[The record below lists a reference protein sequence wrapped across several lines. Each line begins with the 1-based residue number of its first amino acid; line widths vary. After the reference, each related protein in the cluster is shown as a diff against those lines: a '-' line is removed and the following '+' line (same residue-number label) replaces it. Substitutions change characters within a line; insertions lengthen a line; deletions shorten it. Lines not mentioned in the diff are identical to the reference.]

1 MLNYKKQIILPMI
14 VSSIFLIAGLSL
26 LFYANYH
33 LSKMNALHNKLDDLR
48 FKMQLLDNAIVKT
61 ESGQRGFLLTNNLT
75 FVSTFTQGQADIGQ
89 LTAEIGNMLTSFDNA
104 KSSYLRL
111 EKYIKV
117 NLNNMTVGIQIEKN
131 YGGYSPHLN
140 SIQMGT
146 EVSILI
152 ENELKQVN
160 AILQRDEAEIQAKI
174 KQALNWVLTMGAV
187 LLVLIVGTLFY
198 GYRRAVTLY
207 ELAANSKS
215 EADKFTHVAY
225 HDALTLLPNRRFF
238 NEHIQVTLESS
249 KKHGQVFALFYLDLD
264 GFKYLNDH
272 YGHEAGDEALRHIAM
287 QLKLILR
294 DTDFLARLGGDE
306 FAIIVQVDA
315 AHEALERLAQRIID
329 QVGQPFL
336 VGDKLCLLGVSIGI
350 ASYPKNESDVEKLTS
365 AADDAMYQAKR
376 AGKNR
381 AIFA

>member
-1 MLNYKKQIILPMI
+1 LPMVI
-14 VSSIFLIAGLSL
+14 SSIFLIVGLSL

-33 LSKMNALHNKLDDLR
+33 LSRMNALHNKLDDLR

-75 FVSTFTQGQADIGQ
+75 FVNTFTQGQADIGQ
-89 LTAEIGNMLTSFDNA
+89 LTAEISRMLTSFDNA
-104 KSSYLRL
+104 KPQYLRL
-111 EKYIKV
+111 EKYIKI
-117 NLNNMTVGIQIEKN
+117 NLNNMTVGIQVEKN

-146 EVSILI
+146 DISVLI
-152 ENELKQVN
+152 EHELKQVN
-160 AILQRDEAEIQAKI
+160 AILQRDEADIQARI
-174 KQALNWVLTMGAV
+174 KQALNWVLIMGAI
-187 LLVLIVGTLFY
+187 LLVLIVGTLFF
-198 GYRRAVTLY
+198 GYRRAVSLY

-238 NEHIQVTLESS
+238 NERIQMTLEHS

-315 AHEALERLAQRIID
+315 AQEALERLAQRIID

>member
-14 VSSIFLIAGLSL
+14 VSSIFLIVGLSL

-33 LSKMNALHNKLDDLR
+33 LNKMNALHSKLDNLR
-48 FKMQLLDNAIVKT
+48 FKMLMLDNAIAKT
-61 ESGQRGFLLTNNLT
+61 ESGQRGFLLTNNLI
-75 FVSTFTQGQADIGQ
+75 FVNNFTQGQADIGQ
-89 LTAEIGNMLTSFDNA
+89 LTAEIKGMLDYFENV
-104 KSSYLRL
+104 KPQ
-111 EKYIKV
+111 YIKLEQYIKI
-117 NLNNMTVGIQIEKN
+117 NLNNMNVGIQVENN

-140 SIQMGT
+140 SIKIGT
-146 EVSILI
+146 DVSLVI
-152 ENELKQVN
+152 ERELKRVN
-160 AILQRDEAEIQAKI
+160 MALEQDEADIQARI
-174 KQALNWVLTMGAV
+174 THALYWVLIMGAV

-198 GYRRAVTLY
+198 GYRRAVSLY
-207 ELAANSKS
+207 ELAESSKS

-238 NEHIQVTLESS
+238 NEYIQMALENA
-249 KKHGQVFALFYLDLD
+249 KKHGQEFALFYLDLD

-272 YGHEAGDEALRHIAM
+272 YGHEAGDEALRHIAT
-287 QLKLILR
+287 QLKYILR

-315 AHEALERLAQRIID
+315 TYEALDKLARRIID

-336 VGDKLCLLGVSIGI
+336 VGDKLCLLGVSIGV
-350 ASYPKNESDVEKLTS
+350 ACYPKNENDAERLTS

>member
-1 MLNYKKQIILPMI
+1 MLNYKKQIILPI
-14 VSSIFLIAGLSL
+14 IISSIILIVGLAL

-33 LSKMNALHNKLDDLR
+33 LSKMNDLHNKLDNLR
-48 FKMQLLDNAIVKT
+48 FKMLLLDNAIIKT
-61 ESGQRGFLLTNNLT
+61 ESGQRGFLLTNNLI
-75 FVSTFTQGQADIGQ
+75 FVNTFTQGQNDIGK
-89 LTAEIGNMLTSFDNA
+89 LTAEINNMLVFFGNA
-104 KSSYLRL
+104 KPQYLKL
-111 EKYIKV
+111 EKYIKI
-117 NLNNMTVGIQIEKN
+117 NLNNMNIGIQIGKN

-146 EVSILI
+146 DVSAQI
-152 ENELKQVN
+152 ESESKHVN
-160 AILQRDEAEIQAKI
+160 AILEHDEADIQAKVT
-174 KQALNWVLTMGAV
+174 QALYWVLLMGAV
-187 LLVLIVGTLFY
+187 MLVLIVGTLFY
-198 GYRRAVTLY
+198 GYRRAVNLY

-238 NEHIQVTLESS
+238 NERIQMTLESS

-272 YGHEAGDEALRHIAM
+272 YGHEAGDEALRHIAT
-287 QLKLILR
+287 QLKFILR

-315 AHEALERLAQRIID
+315 TYEALERLAQRIID

-350 ASYPKNESDVEKLTS
+350 ASYPKNESNVEKLTS

-381 AIFA
+381 AVFA